1 MPHIQLALLLGMTV
15 ALGPLALDAY
25 LPAFPEIADEL
36 GVAHGAVG
44 LTLSAYV
51 GTMGLAQ
58 LIGGPLSDRYGRQRI
73 LMFGLAVFA
82 LGAWL
87 IAHADSLQ
95 EMLYWRLVQGVGG
108 AFCAVSV
115 PAVVR
120 DQVRGADAARLFGMI
135 GLIMFIV
142 PALAP
147 TMGAALLA
155 WQDWP
160 AIFLVLAAYAIV
172 LILVLHLG
180 LFRRLTPRKPAVTP
194 VITLVTNYAQV
205 LRHSVTMRF
214 VGIQAMCFSIML
226 VFITH
231 SSFIYQE
238 WFGLSK
244 SMFSGLFAANIA
256 GMAAMNLL
264 NRRLLRYFE
273 SVTILRAV
281 IVMQG
286 VAILMLVTAA
296 LLGAPYWV
304 VAGCIIFCVGFQGAI
319 VPNNM
324 ANALE
329 FFPHLGG
336 TAAALLGATQFTV
349 AGVVSGISASVSGHA
364 LLPVVLTMAACSV
377 GAVILVLGAPAAVA
391 RELQKSATATTGCV
405 MARQKS

>member
-87 IAHADSLQ
+87 IAHADTLQ
-95 EMLYWRLVQGVGG
+95 DMLYWRVVQGVGG

-172 LILVLHLG
+172 LMLVLHLG
-180 LFRRLTPRKPAVTP
+180 LFRRLTPRQPAVTP
-194 VITLVTNYAQV
+194 VITLITNYAFV
-205 LRHSVTMRF
+205 LKHPTTMRF
-214 VGIQAMCFSIML
+214 VGIQALCFSIML

-273 SVTILRAV
+273 SVRILRAV

-286 VAILMLVTAA
+286 VAIMMLVTAA
-296 LLGAPYWV
+296 SLGAPYWV
-304 VAGCIIFCVGFQGAI
+304 VAGCFVLSIGFQGAI

-336 TAAALLGATQFTV
+336 TAAALLGAAQFSV
-349 AGVVSGISASVSGHA
+349 AGIISGISASVSGHA
-364 LLPVVLTMAACSV
+364 LLPVVLTMAVCSA

-391 RELQKSATATTGCV
+391 RELQKVAPATTG
-405 MARQKS
+405 

>member
-58 LIGGPLSDRYGRQRI
+58 LVGGPLSDRYGRQRI

-95 EMLYWRLVQGVGG
+95 EMLYWRVVQGVGG

-155 WQDWP
+155 WYDWP
-160 AIFLVLAAYAIV
+160 AIFLVLTAYAIV
-172 LILVLHLG
+172 LMLVLHLG
-180 LFRRLTPRKPAVTP
+180 LFRRLTPRQPAVTP
-194 VITLVTNYAQV
+194 VITLITNYALV
-205 LRHSVTMRF
+205 LKHPTTMRF
-214 VGIQAMCFSIML
+214 VGIQALCFSIML

-256 GMAAMNLL
+256 GMATMNLL

-286 VAILMLVTAA
+286 VAILMLVAA
-296 LLGAPYWV
+296 ASLGAPYWV
-304 VAGCIIFCVGFQGAI
+304 VAGCFVLSIGFQGAI

-336 TAAALLGATQFTV
+336 TAAALLGAAQFSV
-349 AGVVSGISASVSGHA
+349 AGIISGISASVSGHA
-364 LLPVVLTMAACSV
+364 LLPVVLTMAVCSV

-391 RELQKSATATTGCV
+391 RELQKAAPATTG
-405 MARQKS
+405 